1 VNRPADLRVWRWAAG
16 PASAVLAL
24 GALTLAVSVRDPLPG
39 EDALARRLV
48 VGNGPWQDVWAG
60 VATATDLLPLVVVAT
75 VGALGLV
82 TVGRWKTALAALGS
96 CAVVWLVNPALKA
109 LVARPRPDVTALPGH
124 LSEHSFPSGHVANSA
139 VVVGA
144 AVLIVASWRGTH
156 RIVSLALGAVTLIVV
171 ATAQLALGR
180 HYPSDIVAGWLLAAA
195 VLATAAGLMRSTDDF
210 R

>member
-1 VNRPADLRVWRWAAG
+1 
-16 PASAVLAL
+16 
-24 GALTLAVSVRDPLPG
+24 
-39 EDALARRLV
+39 
-48 VGNGPWQDVWAG
+48 
-60 VATATDLLPLVVVAT
+60 
-75 VGALGLV
+75 
-82 TVGRWKTALAALGS
+82 
-96 CAVVWLVNPALKA
+96 VVWLVNPALKA
-109 LVARPRPDVTALPGH
+109 LLARPRPDVTELPGH
-124 LSEHSFPSGHVANSA
+124 LSEHSFPSGHAANSA